1 MTDKAYADVDTT
13 LLWFQQQSASV
24 AGQHWV
30 NLLWKALETLEIHPD
45 RCPAA
50 MEAEDLGV
58 QIYELSFGKRRGQY
72 RILFKISGKTV
83 HILRV
88 WHSARDQLT
97 GDDL

>member
-1 MTDKAYADVDTT
+1 
-13 LLWFQQQSASV
+13 
-24 AGQHWV
+24 
-30 NLLWKALETLEIHPD
+30 
-45 RCPAA
+45 

-88 WHSARDQLT
+88 WHSARDRLT